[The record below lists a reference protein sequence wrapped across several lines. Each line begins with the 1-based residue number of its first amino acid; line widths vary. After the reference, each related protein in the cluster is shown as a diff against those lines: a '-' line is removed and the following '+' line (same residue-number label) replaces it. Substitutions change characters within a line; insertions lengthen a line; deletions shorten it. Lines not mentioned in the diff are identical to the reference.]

1 MPPIVSTLQHSKCLE
16 IGAPKSFTYSD
27 NFDAKLKRSL
37 KSMKLDKD
45 FSEEDVKDEIGFNS
59 MSKES
64 IKEEKAIACVQVVVI
79 IFI

>member
-1 MPPIVSTLQHSKCLE
+1 
-16 IGAPKSFTYSD
+16 
-27 NFDAKLKRSL
+27 
-37 KSMKLDKD
+37 MKLDKD

>member
-1 MPPIVSTLQHSKCLE
+1 VPPIVSTLQHSKCLE
-16 IGAPKSFTYSD
+16 IVAPKSFTYSD
-27 NFDAKLKRSL
+27 NFDAKLKRLL

-45 FSEEDVKDEIGFNS
+45 FSEEDVKDEIGF

>member
-1 MPPIVSTLQHSKCLE
+1 
-16 IGAPKSFTYSD
+16 
-27 NFDAKLKRSL
+27 
-37 KSMKLDKD
+37 MKLDKD
-45 FSEEDVKDEIGFNS
+45 FSEEDVKDEIGF